1 MRGTGRLR
9 VGTVL
14 MVASAFLVS
23 TPRVA
28 AGDDEEYVEFTEDHP
43 LGQPEAGKALI
54 YVLRP
59 TSMGAAVKSFFIVDD
74 TPVGINRGSSY
85 FFIQVDPGKRLFWS
99 KSENV
104 DALELAV
111 EAGKPYYIQ
120 QQVQMGGF
128 RARTKLEVL
137 GEAAGQA
144 ALAKCKKHGT
154 MTAKGRAEGAR
165 IVAEHKKDTQEDLD
179 RRAEEAGEK
188 QEKQKEKEG
197 E

>member
-1 MRGTGRLR
+1 MRGTGGRLGSAAGL
-9 VGTVL
+9 VA
-14 MVASAFLVS
+14 ASAFMVLAS
-23 TPRVA
+23 TVA
-28 AGDDEEYVEFTEDHP
+28 AGDDEEYVEFTKDHP

-59 TSMGAAVKSFFIVDD
+59 TSIGAAVKSFFIVDD
-74 TPVGINRGSSY
+74 TPAGINRGSSY

-111 EAGKPYYIQ
+111 EAGKTYYIQ
-120 QQVQMGGF
+120 QHVQMGGF

-137 GEAAGQA
+137 GDAEGQA

-154 MTAKGRAEGAR
+154 MTGKGRAEGAK
-165 IVAEHKKDTQEDLD
+165 IVTEHKQDTQEDLD
-179 RRAEEAGEK
+179 RRAEAAGERE
-188 QEKQKEKEG
+188 EKD
-197 E
+197 